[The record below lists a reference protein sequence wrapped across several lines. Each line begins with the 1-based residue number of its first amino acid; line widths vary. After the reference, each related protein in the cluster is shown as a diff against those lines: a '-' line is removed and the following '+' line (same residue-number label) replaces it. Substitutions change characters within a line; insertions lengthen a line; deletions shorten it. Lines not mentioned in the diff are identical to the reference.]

1 MKEIIKLPASIN
13 IMYNKNSNCYQ
24 YRLII
29 YNSKMS
35 NLLFNRK
42 LRAKLIKRKRAYYLI
57 KASSGNLI
65 TPRPKSQNL
74 FMSIK
79 RMIKEDEFLNL
90 KNKSNTIKIELNL
103 NPCDWG
109 LTNLDRFLESKE
121 ERELAGR
128 LILLGYNVFPIT
140 YNDENKLDKGC
151 ADLFIQLENKKIFI
165 EITTTAPS
173 NRKIKKGINSPHGH
187 VWTRVSGRMF
197 PLLLSCLDNKG
208 ECFFIMNK
216 KWGKYKHVRYFVKK
230 LKQFNCFVL
239 FSNFEGDWSMNIA
252 DKIHHKLK

>member
-1 MKEIIKLPASIN
+1 MKGLIELPASIN
-13 IMYNKNSNCYQ
+13 VMYNKNSNCYQ

-42 LRAKLIKRKRAYYLI
+42 LRAKLIKRKGAYYLI
-57 KASSGNLI
+57 KDSSGNLV

-79 RMIKEDEFLNL
+79 KMIKEGEFLNL
-90 KNKSNTIKIELNL
+90 KNKSNTMKIKLNL

-109 LTNLDRFLESKE
+109 LTSLDRFLESKE
-121 ERELAGR
+121 ERELAEK
-128 LILLGYNVFPIT
+128 LILLGCNVFPIT
-140 YNDENKLDKGC
+140 YNDKNKLERGC
-151 ADLFIQLENKKIFI
+151 ADLFIQLENKKVFI
-165 EITTTAPS
+165 EITTISPS
-173 NRKIKKGINSPHGH
+173 NRDVKKGINSPHGH
-187 VWTRVSGRMF
+187 IWTRVSGRIF
-197 PLLLSCLDNKG
+197 PLLLSCLENKG

-216 KWGKYKHVRYFVKK
+216 KWEMYNHVKYFAKK

-239 FSNFEGDWSMNIA
+239 FSDFENNWMESIA
-252 DKIHHKLK
+252 NKIYNKIK